1 MGKTRKH
8 KKGGQYN
15 ISIKYNTNIQNNSYK
30 TKESTSFKPTIKLLN
45 IPLSTFIMYDPDA
58 IQPQY
63 IHYLV
68 TNISN
73 GNISSG
79 ATVFDYM
86 GPAPPVGSGTHRYIF
101 EQLQQQT
108 PIQVNI
114 NERAKFDISQFKQIY
129 NLNTRAS
136 KKFKVR
142 S

>member
-1 MGKTRKH
+1 MKTRKY

-30 TKESTSFKPTIKLLN
+30 TKESTSSVPKIKLMNL
-45 IPLSTFIMYDPDA
+45 PLSSLIMYDPDA

-79 ATVFDYM
+79 KIVFDYM

-101 EQLQQQT
+101 EQLEQQA
-108 PIQVNI
+108 PIDVNI
-114 NERAKFDISQFKQIY
+114 HERANFDISQFKQMY
-129 NLNTRAS
+129 NLNLRAS